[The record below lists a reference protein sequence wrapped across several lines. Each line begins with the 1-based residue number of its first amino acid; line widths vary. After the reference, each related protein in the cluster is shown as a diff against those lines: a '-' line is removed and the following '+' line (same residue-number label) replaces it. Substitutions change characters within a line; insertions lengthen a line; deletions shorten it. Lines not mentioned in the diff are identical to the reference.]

1 MEQPIIETN
10 SSLGIN
16 NKKGP
21 KLGIVALIFVVL
33 IAFGGGYALGQNKI
47 SLQGGRIEINKG
59 PQKSADYNLLWNA
72 LDLLNSKYVDRGG
85 LDQQKLLYGAVSG
98 LLNAAG
104 DPYTVFFDPDQA
116 KEFNQE
122 LSGTFEGIGAEI
134 GIKEGQMV
142 IISPLDGTPAQKAGL
157 LPNDALVAINGE
169 TTVGLTVDQAV
180 SKIRGKKG
188 TEVVLTVVHKNSSS
202 PQEVKIIRD
211 QIEVKS
217 ANLETKE
224 INGKKIAVV
233 RLTRFGDD
241 TNGLF
246 SHMVDVILSG
256 GYQGVV
262 LDLRNNPGGYLETA
276 VSIASAWVENGDV
289 VVKEVNYEGQT
300 KNYDAEGLARLA
312 GLKTVVL
319 VNGGSAS
326 ASEIVAGAL
335 QDYGKASLIGE
346 KTFGKGSVQDLTE
359 LNDKSTVKITI
370 AKWLTPKGRSID
382 KNGLEPDVKVELT
395 REDVTADRDPQMDKA
410 LEQFK

>member
-1 MEQPIIETN
+1 
-10 SSLGIN
+10 
-16 NKKGP
+16 
-21 KLGIVALIFVVL
+21 
-33 IAFGGGYALGQNKI
+33 
-47 SLQGGRIEINKG
+47 
-59 PQKSADYNLLWNA
+59 
-72 LDLLNSKYVDRGG
+72 
-85 LDQQKLLYGAVSG
+85 
-98 LLNAAG
+98 
-104 DPYTVFFDPDQA
+104 
-116 KEFNQE
+116 
-122 LSGTFEGIGAEI
+122 
-134 GIKEGQMV
+134 
-142 IISPLDGTPAQKAGL
+142 
-157 LPNDALVAINGE
+157 
-169 TTVGLTVDQAV
+169 LTVDQAV

>member
-10 SSLGIN
+10 TALRLN

-21 KLGIVALIFVVL
+21 RLGIVAVILVVL
-33 IAFGGGYALGQNKI
+33 VAFGGGYALGQNKI

-59 PQKSADYNLLWNA
+59 PERSADYNLLWNA

-104 DPYTVFFDPDQA
+104 DPYTVFFDPEQA

-134 GIKEGQMV
+134 GIKEGQLV

-188 TEVVLTVVHKNSSS
+188 TEVVLTVVHKNSGS
-202 PQEVKIIRD
+202 PQEIKIIRD

-217 ANLETKE
+217 VNLETKE

-276 VSIASAWVENGDV
+276 VAVSSAWVENGDV
-289 VVKEVNYEGQT
+289 VVKEVNYEGNT
-300 KNYDAEGLARLA
+300 KDYDAEGLARLA
-312 GLKTVVL
+312 GLKTAVL

-335 QDYGKASLIGE
+335 QDYGKATLIGE

-382 KNGLEPDVKVELT
+382 KNGLEPDIKIDLT
-395 REDVTADRDPQMDKA
+395 AEDAQADRDPQMDKA